1 MEDFSLAALKALILA
16 NQMLTVGIIS
26 FLISAVVMWR
36 HWENVSYFL
45 IRVWHSLPLIGTVA
59 RLARKPASV
68 DGDGWI
74 NHEVTLSNVYYREYK
89 KHLKGPDAY
98 NASLDYLAKAGEAG
112 RSPRPAWVLALVLVC
127 WCWSR
132 QWGLP
137 TCSQAG

>member
-1 MEDFSLAALKALILA
+1 M
-16 NQMLTVGIIS
+16 
-26 FLISAVVMWR
+26 VVWR
-36 HWENVSYFL
+36 HWEHVSYFL

-89 KHLKGPDAY
+89 KHLKGTEAY

-112 RSPRPAWVLALVLVC
+112 RSPRPA
-127 WCWSR
+127 R
-132 QWGLP
+132 QWALP
-137 TCSQAG
+137 TCWQAG